1 MVCVFLRRED
11 GRTLALDGAD
21 GELPVEHLLGLI
33 EVVQT
38 RLRAPLYAATRLAAA
53 LRNCDMRGLTCWC
66 CLCRPE
72 ADAGSVAR
80 ETVGVPG
87 RGARSAPGTQPL
99 WCQGWV
105 DSVRASKAPRGHA
118 GERAAHQDASKQQD
132 ALVRCPAHYRHVVQ
146 RYRSAVLSA
155 REVMRGAPARVSSG
169 PH

>member
-1 MVCVFLRRED
+1 MVCVFVRRED

-21 GELPVEHLLGLI
+21 GELPVEKLLGLI

-38 RLRAPLYAATRLAAA
+38 RLRAPLYAAWWPAA
-53 LRNCDMRGLTCWC
+53 LRICHMRGLTCWC

-80 ETVGVPG
+80 ETAGVPG
-87 RGARSAPGTQPL
+87 RGARSAPGSQPL

-105 DSVRASKAPRGHA
+105 DSVRAAKAPRGHA

-146 RYRSAVLSA
+146 RHRSAVLCA
-155 REVMRGAPARVSSG
+155 REVMHGAPARLRSG
-169 PH
+169 AH